1 LKILTIL
8 IPKLKPPFVDDVVN
22 FQMEN
27 IINKLKENF
36 NIKVVWVV
44 FGPNKIQEIKEI
56 SYDVLDYHNYT
67 DAIEILDKINPDLI
81 LIEGIFGMTGIT
93 FIKSAR
99 FKKIPITTIFPPG
112 ISPYAKSS
120 TGVQRRLHLIF
131 SKKILGST
139 EKNLQNPKLGMLKY
153 FLKRYN
159 FLLKTLNRVNYN
171 LFDIFKFIMFY
182 PASQIFSRQ
191 VESIHPICSGDLNFV
206 STPILQ
212 QFLVGLGYDPK
223 TIFVTGDPSFDHTI
237 LKIQHFQSVKKT
249 QKKEIID
256 NDNKFKILFCT
267 SPMHEH
273 GAWTK
278 KQEDSLILNTIN
290 EISNSHNSKI
300 SLKIHPTS
308 SIKSEYEQLLQK
320 TICDVSLFQKEDL
333 LELID
338 SNDLM
343 IVYGASSVVLC
354 GILLKKPIVM
364 LNLKNYPSQYNFFL
378 DKNTMSI
385 CETMSQLSSIITDS
399 LSTKISNDMYDDYLQ
414 NQLGCNDG
422 KSSERIAQIIT
433 SIFK

>member
-1 LKILTIL
+1 LKNLTIL

-44 FGPNKIQEIKEI
+44 FGPDKIQEVREI
-56 SYDVLDYHNYT
+56 SYDILDYHNYT
-67 DAIEILDKINPDLI
+67 DAIEILDKINPNLI
-81 LIEGIFGMTGIT
+81 LMEGVFGMTGIT
-93 FIKSAR
+93 FAKSAR
-99 FKKIPITTIFPPG
+99 FKKIPFVTIFPPG
-112 ISPYAKSS
+112 ISPYTKSS
-120 TGVQRRLHLIF
+120 TGVQRRLNLIF
-131 SKKILGST
+131 SKNTLGST
-139 EKNLQNPKLGMLKY
+139 EKNLHNPKFGMLKY

-159 FLLKTLNRVNYN
+159 FLLKTLNRVNFG
-171 LFDIFKFIMFY
+171 LFDIFKFILFY

-191 VESIHPICSGDLNFV
+191 VESIHSICSGDLNFI

-212 QFLVGLGYDPK
+212 QYLLDLGYDPK
-223 TIFVTGDPSFDHTI
+223 TVFVTGDPSFDHI
-237 LKIQHFQSVKKT
+237 ISKIQHFQSIKKPTTKKT
-249 QKKEIID
+249 I
-256 NDNKFKILFCT
+256 NNKLKILFCT

-290 EISNSHNSKI
+290 EISKFDNFKI

-308 SIKSEYEQLLQK
+308 SIKREYEQLLQK
-320 TICDVSLFQKEDL
+320 TICDVSLYQKEDL

-338 SNDLM
+338 THDLM
-343 IVYGASSVVLC
+343 VVYGASSVVLY
-354 GILLKKPIVM
+354 GIFLKKPIVM

-378 DKNTMSI
+378 DKNILSI
-385 CETMSQLSSIITDS
+385 CETLPQLSSIITHS
-399 LSTKISNDMYDDYLQ
+399 LSTKISDEVYADYLQ
-414 NQLGCNDG
+414 NHLGCNDG

-433 SIFK
+433 NIF